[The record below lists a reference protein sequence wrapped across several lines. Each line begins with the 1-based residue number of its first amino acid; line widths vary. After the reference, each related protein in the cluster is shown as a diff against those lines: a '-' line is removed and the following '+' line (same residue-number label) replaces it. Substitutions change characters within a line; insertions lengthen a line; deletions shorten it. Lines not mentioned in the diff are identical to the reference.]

1 MLSSANDL
9 EDGARLVADVC
20 IVGAGA
26 AGITL
31 ALELI
36 DSGLQ
41 VCVLAGGGLEL
52 ARAEQELYQGTMSG
66 LDGFTLDARRVRA
79 FGGTTHWW
87 AGWCRPLAVEDFEA
101 RDYIPHSGWP
111 IDFEQLAPFYE
122 RAHRTLELGAF
133 NYDLELILTRAERSW
148 LQLEGSAV
156 RSELFQFS
164 PPTRMGSTYRS
175 QIEEAANV
183 RALADGHM
191 LDLEADGRR
200 VVRLSCG
207 TLAGKRFTVEAGRFV
222 LAMGALENARMLLA
236 ADDGRGVA
244 NGSDAVGRYFMEH
257 PHYRSSVKVVSPE
270 GIDTTSY
277 ARFAAD
283 TRVSDDH
290 PEAPIDVVAVL
301 ALSAEARER
310 EGLPTWNAT
319 LVDADG
325 DLGEADAQHE
335 GAIGPLGVA
344 ELLRPQKS
352 AKLWTLTCR
361 VEQAPDPD
369 SRVTLIDERDAFGIP
384 RIDLHWKI
392 RERDNEALVRSL
404 ELLGADLARNRM
416 GRLYVPTSAGRFD
429 FPRGS
434 GCHHMGTTRMAN
446 DPEHGVVDADC
457 LCFDLDNL
465 YLAGSSVFATS
476 GASNPTLT
484 IVALAHRLADHL
496 KGLA

>member
-20 IVGAGA
+20 IAGAGA

-52 ARAEQELYQGTMSG
+52 AREEQELYQGTMSG

-111 IDFEQLAPFYE
+111 IAFEQLEPFYE

-164 PPTRMGSTYRS
+164 PPTRMGLTYRS
-175 QIEEAANV
+175 RIEEAANV

-191 LDLEADGRR
+191 LDIETDGRR

-236 ADDGRGVA
+236 ADGGRGIA

-257 PHYRSSVKVVSPE
+257 PHYRSSVKVVSPD

-277 ARFAAD
+277 ARFTAD
-283 TRVSDDH
+283 TRVSDDD

-301 ALSAEARER
+301 GLSAAARER

-319 LVDADG
+319 LVDAEG
-325 DLGEADAQHE
+325 DLGEAEAQHQ

-361 VEQAPDPD
+361 VEQTPDPD

-404 ELLGADLARNRM
+404 ELLGADLARNGM
-416 GRLYVPTSAGRFD
+416 GRLYVPTHAGRFD

-434 GCHHMGTTRMAN
+434 GCHHMGTTRMAS
-446 DPEHGVVDADC
+446 DAEHGVVDADC